1 MAILL
6 VPGLAAS
13 TLGGPALALEGGGFR
28 AQSAGTGF
36 VAGMLAFLG
45 KPRCSTYVASSTE
58 ATDEWCE
65 SQCAAYGCEDDAQKV
80 CECSTTHPAQ
90 QTDLT
95 PTAQQPDPTPTLE
108 STGLLGR
115 FAAFSSNSGSSW
127 FLSELAYSPR
137 FKALVEQMA
146 AAPATSAAAYQ
157 SAWTSKWLEATN
169 VQPRKFKL
177 FAEAARALV
186 RALFG
191 TGDEDTVYL
200 LQFFLASGHSSWD
213 DFVDILLNSTSG
225 LLPTARLGGP
235 LSGAWASGKVW
246 LVDHSLVTP
255 SSEQVRVRAKGS
267 D

>member
-13 TLGGPALALEGGGFR
+13 TLGGPTLALEGGGFR

-146 AAPATSAAAYQ
+146 AAPATSAAAYH
-157 SAWTSKWLEATN
+157 SAWTSRWLEATG

-177 FAEAARALV
+177 FAEAARAL
-186 RALFG
+186 
-191 TGDEDTVYL
+191 
-200 LQFFLASGHSSWD
+200 
-213 DFVDILLNSTSG
+213 
-225 LLPTARLGGP
+225 
-235 LSGAWASGKVW
+235 
-246 LVDHSLVTP
+246 
-255 SSEQVRVRAKGS
+255 
-267 D
+267 

>member
-13 TLGGPALALEGGGFR
+13 TLGGPTLALEGGGFR

-45 KPRCSTYVASSTE
+45 KPRCSTYVASGTE

-65 SQCAAYGCEDDAQKV
+65 SQCAAYGCEEDAQKV
-80 CECSTTHPAQ
+80 CECSTTHP
-90 QTDLT
+90 
-95 PTAQQPDPTPTLE
+95 AQQPDPTPTLE

-146 AAPATSAAAYQ
+146 AAPATSAAAYH

-200 LQFFLASGHSSWD
+200 LQFFLASG
-213 DFVDILLNSTSG
+213 
-225 LLPTARLGGP
+225 
-235 LSGAWASGKVW
+235 
-246 LVDHSLVTP
+246 
-255 SSEQVRVRAKGS
+255 
-267 D
+267 